1 MKSREM
7 REMTLD
13 ELETHHR
20 SLVDELAN
28 LKIRLA
34 MRQLDNPLRVRLLR
48 RELARTNT
56 ILREKSMG
64 ALPGEMPGAKNG

>member
-13 ELETHHR
+13 ELTIHHG

-28 LKIRLA
+28 LKIKLA
-34 MRQLDNPLRVRLLR
+34 TRQLDNPMRVRLLR
-48 RELARTNT
+48 RELARANT
-56 ILREKSMG
+56 ILREKNLG
-64 ALPGEMPGAKNG
+64 ALPGEMPGAKND